1 MRIVLA
7 PEGTT
12 GDVHPL
18 LALGERLAAA
28 GHEVSLCAAP
38 DFEAETRARGIGFRS
53 VGRSVRDYLATHAA
67 TLERSGLPMAIQG
80 GRYVREH
87 LPVQFAALREA
98 VAGADLVVGAG
109 LQLAAGSA
117 AEARGIPYRYI
128 LYCPAL
134 LPSREHPPFVLSR
147 PSLPAWVMPLAW
159 RACQAL
165 LSASLRGVLARERAT
180 LGLPPLRDPFLHLLS
195 PRPILAADED
205 LAPLGTPPRGAPA
218 VAVERIPCLHPT
230 GGDALPAKLEAF
242 LEAGEAPVFLGFG
255 SMTDARPDRTTR
267 ELLRACSL
275 TGRRAILG
283 RGWAGLGEGALPEG
297 VFVAGTVSHARLF
310 PRCAAVVHHGG
321 AGTTTTAARAG
332 VPQLIVPHVFD
343 QFYWGRRIRELGVGL
358 ALPSRRGLCAEPLAE
373 ALGEL
378 LDQELVAER
387 ARELGARLRARA
399 EACDPVRAV
408 LAPA

>member
-1 MRIVLA
+1 VRIVLA

-18 LALGERLAAA
+18 LALGERLLAA
-28 GHEVSLCAAP
+28 GHQVLVCAAP
-38 DFEAETRARGIGFRS
+38 DFEAEAARRSLAFRP
-53 VGRSVRDYLATHAA
+53 VGRSVREYLAARAA
-67 TLERSGLPMAIQG
+67 AVERGGLRMAIQG
-80 GRYVREH
+80 SRYVRDH
-87 LPVQFAALREA
+87 LPVQFEAMGEA

-134 LPSREHPPFVLSR
+134 LPSREHPPIVFSR
-147 PSLPAWVMPLAW
+147 ASLPGWAMPLAW
-159 RACQAL
+159 RAGQAF
-165 LSASLRGVLARERAT
+165 LSAGLRGLLTRQRAC
-180 LGLPPLRDPFLHLLS
+180 LGLPPVHDPFLHLLS

-218 VAVERIPCLHPT
+218 VAVERMPCLHPT

-242 LEAGEAPVFLGFG
+242 LGQGEAPVYLGFG

-267 ELLRACSL
+267 ELLRACSGV
-275 TGRRAILG
+275 GRRAILG
-283 RGWAGLGEGALPEG
+283 RGWAGIGEGALPEG
-297 VFVAGTVSHARLF
+297 VFVAGPVSHARLF
-310 PRCAAVVHHGG
+310 PHCAAVVHHGG

-332 VPQLIVPHVFD
+332 VPQVIVPHVFD
-343 QFYWGRRIRELGVGL
+343 QFYWGRRVRELGIGL
-358 ALPSRRGLCAEPLAE
+358 ALPSRRGLRAEPLAE

-378 LDQELVAER
+378 LDQEVVTER
-387 ARELGARLRARA
+387 ARELGTRLRARA
-399 EACDPVRAV
+399 EACDPVRTV